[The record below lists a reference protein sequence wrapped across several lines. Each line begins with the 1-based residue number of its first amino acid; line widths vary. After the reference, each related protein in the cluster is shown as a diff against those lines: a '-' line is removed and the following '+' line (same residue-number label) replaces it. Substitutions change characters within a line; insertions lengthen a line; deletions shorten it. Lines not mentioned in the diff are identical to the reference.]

1 MQPKIKKLSKDIS
14 LLIAA
19 GEVIDKPVSIIK
31 ELVENSIDA
40 NSKKIIIKIK
50 NGGKDYL
57 SLIHI

>member
-40 NSKKIIIKIK
+40 NSKKIII
-50 NGGKDYL
+50 NCLLYTSPSPRD
-57 SLIHI
+57 